1 MVKKLECNYKIINS
15 EGVTK
20 MKRLAVMEEVINN
33 YSQLTINKLKKAIEE
48 GDKEKA
54 LKLAD
59 KYASDKKRYHDFGGG
74 FKNIILGYVQKYGGD
89 EVVWKNMQDY
99 ARYGYPPFMKKWVEA
114 FEKGEAGPEDFPLED
129 FLINRAQ
136 VWEMYHDNPQ
146 KWEEDDEKVILTLDP
161 CESGGRIVRDTPPEK
176 IAGTG
181 EAHTW
186 CYNKKGF
193 PIYCLNCTT
202 MWEFGWY
209 DWFGWPAIIFEVPEV
224 GSKGKCVQIIYKDPK
239 KIPDSYYK
247 KRGLK
252 RKV

>member
-1 MVKKLECNYKIINS
+1 MKRLPVMDEVINKHSQRICDKLVKKLK
-15 EGVTK
+15 
-20 MKRLAVMEEVINN
+20 
-33 YSQLTINKLKKAIEE
+33 EE
-48 GDKEKA
+48 GNTEA
-54 LKLAD
+54 LELFNEYKN
-59 KYASDKKRYHDFGGG
+59 DKKRFHDFGGG
-74 FKNIILGYVQKYGGD
+74 FINIILGYVQKYGGD

-99 ARYGYPPFMKKWVEA
+99 ARYGYPPFINKYIEA
-114 FEKGEAGPEDFPLED
+114 LEKGEAGPEDFPLEE
-129 FLINRAQ
+129 FLINRAK
-136 VWEMYHDNPQ
+136 VWEKNHDNLMR
-146 KWEEDDEKVILTLDP
+146 WEEDDEKVTLTLDP
-161 CESGGRIVRDTPPEK
+161 CESGGQVVRDTPAEK

-209 DWFGWPAIIFEVPEV
+209 EWFGWPIIIFEVPEI
-224 GSKGKCVQIIYKDPK
+224 GSKGKCVHTIYKDPK